1 MNDLNVYNLRTGAND
16 SLLKN
21 VLNCQA
27 YGFGPNDIWFDH
39 SGQYLCTMY
48 DNANI
53 ILDCITGR
61 VVGVYAGD
69 FSRGCLINGEY
80 WISSEAGIRIMPFP
94 YIEDIPVRRT
104 LFLFPRE

>member
-1 MNDLNVYNLRTGAND
+1 LRTGAKD
-16 SLLKN
+16 SLLKK
-21 VLNCQA
+21 VLDCQV

-53 ILDCITGR
+53 ILDCMTGC

-69 FSRGCLINGEY
+69 FARGCLINGEY

-94 YIEDIPVRRT
+94 YIEDIPARST
-104 LFLFPRE
+104 LFWYSRDNK